1 MKNQAKSWTSQGKI
15 THALNILIVSHQ
27 DAVKTFK
34 YILPSDLISI
44 TLFSIGISV
53 IKTKVLSY
61 ISNSLP
67 KARGSSQLRN

>member
-34 YILPSDLISI
+34 YILPSDLII
-44 TLFSIGISV
+44 TLFSVGISV

-61 ISNSLP
+61 ISTSLP

>member
-34 YILPSDLISI
+34 YILPSDLII
-44 TLFSIGISV
+44 TLFSVGISI

-61 ISNSLP
+61 ISTSLP